1 MNKLK
6 KALALI
12 LALTVI
18 CALPITASA
27 APVDEATIDTS
38 RTGNL
43 DLYKYDLTS
52 AEKDGIWDS
61 SYVSTGVKD
70 ENGVEAV
77 LGNPERV
84 SPLNANGN
92 AYGYAVKGVEFT
104 YLKVADIRTYTE
116 SEEGVEHVEV
126 LYGMQP
132 TENNNAFLAAL
143 GLTTSDRYAPADDTV
158 DGLTMYYYRSDK
170 LIDGLH
176 DALAANSTVTKNAL
190 EKFIHDNH
198 GIAMTETDA
207 YGHTSAGDLPLG
219 LYLLVETR
227 VPEMVVDTTDPFL
240 VSLPMTSVN
249 GNNADDGGER
259 WIYDVTLYPKNLT
272 GIPSLEKT
280 LREAPDFQTPP
291 EEMVKL
297 RSSTSVK
304 DHEYSHTD
312 TASAGDLIDY
322 QIISTLPSITSAS
335 SYLTDY
341 TFVDTLSKGVS
352 YLKGDVVLEFYKDE
366 ACTDWITTWTEPS
379 DRFLVSYNTAS
390 NGDSVMTIEMTASGL
405 NEINTS
411 KAVYTGSEMVNSGY
425 SDCTVRISYQARV
438 NSDGSV
444 VYGDQGNDNDV
455 VLQWKRS
462 NTSYYDTLVDDCH
475 LYVFGIDVTKQ
486 FADGKGDFSKVEFV
500 VHNDTDDYYLVA
512 SLNKDEGVY
521 YVTGHTAEEKDAT
534 HFIPVESGKLVI
546 KGVEDDSYTMTEVK
560 TSNGY
565 TLLKN
570 SIKIVI
576 TKGEIENLCDI
587 YGTDALGLLQND
599 PRYANVD
606 PGRYHNMPQKHLEHH
621 LLSASATVD
630 ENKVTMTKDGESDHA
645 FVPFT
650 IVNTRGFDLPQTGAA
665 GTWMFPVFGL
675 TGLALAIL
683 GIVLLTKKKAVKD

>member
-1 MNKLK
+1 M
-6 KALALI
+6 
-12 LALTVI
+12 
-18 CALPITASA
+18 
-27 APVDEATIDTS
+27 
-38 RTGNL
+38 
-43 DLYKYDLTS
+43 
-52 AEKDGIWDS
+52 
-61 SYVSTGVKD
+61 
-70 ENGVEAV
+70 
-77 LGNPERV
+77 
-84 SPLNANGN
+84 
-92 AYGYAVKGVEFT
+92 
-104 YLKVADIRTYTE
+104 
-116 SEEGVEHVEV
+116 
-126 LYGMQP
+126 
-132 TENNNAFLAAL
+132 
-143 GLTTSDRYAPADDTV
+143 
-158 DGLTMYYYRSDK
+158 
-170 LIDGLH
+170 
-176 DALAANSTVTKNAL
+176 
-190 EKFIHDNH
+190 
-198 GIAMTETDA
+198 
-207 YGHTSAGDLPLG
+207 
-219 LYLLVETR
+219 
-227 VPEMVVDTTDPFL
+227 
-240 VSLPMTSVN
+240 
-249 GNNADDGGER
+249 
-259 WIYDVTLYPKNLT
+259 
-272 GIPSLEKT
+272 
-280 LREAPDFQTPP
+280 
-291 EEMVKL
+291 
-297 RSSTSVK
+297 
-304 DHEYSHTD
+304 
-312 TASAGDLIDY
+312 
-322 QIISTLPSITSAS
+322 
-335 SYLTDY
+335 
-341 TFVDTLSKGVS
+341 DTLSKGIS

-475 LYVFGIDVTKQ
+475 LYAFGIDVTKQ
-486 FADGKGDFSKVEFV
+486 FADGKGDFSNVEFV

-576 TKGEIENLCDI
+576 TKGEIEKLCDI